1 MTYKELKIKIK
12 EEQKVLAHRISRAK
26 WLRRPS
32 HRKDMTEEE
41 KKSFISID
49 SKDVEYFSE
58 WKIARL
64 SWDYRHRH
72 IVYCTMLNNTPYQ
85 KIERPSKS
93 NKPDSRRL
101 ELHRK
106 EWEGQL
112 DETLHNN
119 S

>member
-1 MTYKELKIKIK
+1 MTYKELKNKIK
-12 EEQKVLAHRISRAK
+12 EEQKEFSRRISRAK

-41 KKSFISID
+41 KEIFISI
-49 SKDVEYFSE
+49 SKDGEYFSE

-64 SWDYRHRH
+64 SWDFRHRH
-72 IVYCTMLNNTPYQ
+72 IVYCTMFNNTPYQ
-85 KIERPSKS
+85 KIESPSKS

-101 ELHRK
+101 DLHKK

-112 DETLHNN
+112 DEALHNN

>member
-1 MTYKELKIKIK
+1 MTYKELKNKIK
-12 EEQKVLAHRISRAK
+12 EEQKEFCRKISRAK
-26 WLRRPS
+26 YLRKPK
-32 HRKDMTEEE
+32 HRENITEEE
-41 KKSFISID
+41 KKFFISD
-49 SKDVEYFSE
+49 YDGVEYFGD

-72 IVYCTMLNNTPYQ
+72 IVYCTMFNNTPYQ
-85 KIERPSKS
+85 KIERPSNG

-101 ELHRK
+101 ELHKK

-112 DETLHNN
+112 DEALRNN